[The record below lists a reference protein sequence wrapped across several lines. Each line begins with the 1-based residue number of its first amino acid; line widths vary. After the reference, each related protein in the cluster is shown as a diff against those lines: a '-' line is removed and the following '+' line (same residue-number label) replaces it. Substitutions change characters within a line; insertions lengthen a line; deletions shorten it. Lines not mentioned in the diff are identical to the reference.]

1 MRRLEKR
8 QIFIPILVSFLIYGL
23 IWYGLSTIVKP
34 IQSEPFSSSLSEK
47 IPLHD
52 GESYP
57 VSLPLWQVN
66 EGSDVFAQ
74 IVAGTSLYK
83 VPTKRPGNVRSALCY
98 CYPNTDSSHAE
109 ISLHIIDSPN
119 TVFKLT
125 NGHVCRYLDIPPPA
139 SALL

>member
-8 QIFIPILVSFLIYGL
+8 KIFIPILVSFLIYGL
-23 IWYGLSTIVKP
+23 IWYGLLPTIVKP
-34 IQSEPFSSSLSEK
+34 IQSELFSSSLSEK

-57 VSLPLWQVN
+57 VSLPLRQVN

-83 VPTKRPGNVRSALCY
+83 VPTKSHGNVRSALCY
-98 CYPNTDSSHAE
+98 RYHNTDPSHAE
-109 ISLHIIDSPN
+109 ISLCIIDSPN
-119 TVFKLT
+119 TVFKPT
-125 NGHVCRYLDIPPPA
+125 NGHVCRYLDIPPPYA
-139 SALL
+139 

>member
-57 VSLPLWQVN
+57 VSLPLLQGN

-74 IVAGTSLYK
+74 IVAGTSLYR
-83 VPTKRPGNVRSALCY
+83 VSTKGHGNARSALCC
-98 CYPNTDSSHAE
+98 CYHNTDSSHVK

-125 NGHVCRYLDIPPPA
+125 NGHVCQYIDIPPPYA
-139 SALL
+139 